1 MMHETINFNWSQER
15 CRRVMSQEAEVR
27 FGALLDATRSETVK
41 ASVVCFN
48 DMFVSIVFFH
58 RKHVRLSLW
67 IIINVLTYL
76 LTYLGRTI
84 FLLGFSARI
93 ILSLFIKHGVATV
106 FMWYKAGIRS

>member
-1 MMHETINFNWSQER
+1 VMHETINFNWSQER
-15 CRRVMSQEAEVR
+15 CRRAMSQEAEVR

-76 LTYLGRTI
+76 LT
-84 FLLGFSARI
+84 
-93 ILSLFIKHGVATV
+93 
-106 FMWYKAGIRS
+106 